1 MRSRNL
7 VFAFFIHME
16 MPMEH
21 LKPVVDELHCNGAVC
36 ALETGI
42 GDYVRCTPLEY
53 SFYGVDSS
61 GLSHT
66 KRHLRLDLRT
76 HSES

>member
-16 MPMEH
+16 MPMDR

-42 GDYVRCTPLEY
+42 GDYVRRTPLEY
-53 SFYGVDSS
+53 SFHG
-61 GLSHT
+61 
-66 KRHLRLDLRT
+66 
-76 HSES
+76 